1 MNTQLT
7 GIDAVNAA
15 LRGVQPKIRERTVPV
30 MEMASVVIAS
40 KAQGAADP
48 SSPHGLWAGSGGFR
62 LAPRYRATRKGQ
74 YWFRVH
80 GAGGA
85 VGKAQALAEFAR
97 LPVTPQG
104 AALVSALNSRYGRPG
119 GSGGG
124 RILWQAADAVSPEVY
139 SSIRRAVEAA
149 ASEIEAGMGGA

>member
-1 MNTQLT
+1 M
-7 GIDAVNAA
+7 NAA
-15 LRGVQPKIRERTVPV
+15 LRDVQPKVRERTVPV
-30 MEMASVVIAS
+30 MEMAASAIAG
-40 KAQGAADP
+40 KAQAAADP
-48 SSPHGLWAGSGGFR
+48 SSPHGLWRGSGGRR
-62 LAPRYRATRKGQ
+62 LAPRYRAAKRGP
-74 YWFRVH
+74 YWFRVQ

-85 VGKAQALAEFAR
+85 AGKAHALAEFAR

-104 AALVSALNSRYGRPG
+104 AALVSALNSKYGRPG

-149 ASEIEAGMGGA
+149 ASEIEDEMGGA